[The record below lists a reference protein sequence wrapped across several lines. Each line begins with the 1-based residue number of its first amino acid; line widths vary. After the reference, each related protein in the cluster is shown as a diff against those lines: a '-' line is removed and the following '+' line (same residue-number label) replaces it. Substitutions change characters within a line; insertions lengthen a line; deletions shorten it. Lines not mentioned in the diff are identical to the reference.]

1 MLEMTLIALKSCKT
15 TDQPTSMEF
24 KCENKKGLTI
34 MLNKRNT
41 SAFVQVCASFAYV
54 LSDFVVVVVVVVV
67 VNCLNDVGCCPC
79 WSNYT
84 KFTLPVI

>member
-1 MLEMTLIALKSCKT
+1 MLEMTLIALKGCKT
-15 TDQPTSMEF
+15 TDQPTGMEF

-54 LSDFVVVVVVVVV
+54 LSDFVVVVVVV
-67 VNCLNDVGCCPC
+67 NCLNDVGCCPC

-84 KFTLPVI
+84 KFTLPVM